1 MRFKWCTD
9 QHDFWDPFALKSTL
23 CSHLLCQTRSG
34 TQIERLLGATTLA
47 VVRTQLPTLYRA
59 CAVWFWPLKTE
70 KSFRVTVRSASS
82 TCLSFISF
90 KLTRTHTHT
99 HVMVHHHFQWVSTP
113 LALPFEAFPGVLW
126 RWSKDWHGEE
136 LQPTRVWL
144 HHVPGMGEWYVKQS
158 PEVGWNMH

>member
-1 MRFKWCTD
+1 MMHRPTWFLGPFCT
-9 QHDFWDPFALKSTL
+9 QKHPLFTLALSNPKRDPDWKTVGSHHPRCSSNATAYTLSGL
-23 CSHLLCQTRSG
+23 CSLILTFEDRKIVSGHREERFFNLFIVYQFQVDTR
-34 TQIERLLGATTLA
+34 
-47 VVRTQLPTLYRA
+47 
-59 CAVWFWPLKTE
+59 
-70 KSFRVTVRSASS
+70 
-82 TCLSFISF
+82 
-90 KLTRTHTHT
+90 THT

-158 PEVGWNMH
+158 QEVGWNMH